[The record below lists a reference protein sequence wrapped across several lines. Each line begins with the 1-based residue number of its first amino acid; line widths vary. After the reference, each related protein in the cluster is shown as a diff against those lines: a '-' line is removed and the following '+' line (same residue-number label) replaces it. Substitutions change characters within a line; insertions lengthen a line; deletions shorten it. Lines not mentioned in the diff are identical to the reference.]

1 MSLSLSTQ
9 SNQDLH
15 HQNSVGAMGVNYQ
28 GTTSQLTR
36 AASVGHYMQGSNNSE
51 KSPHKTSMAGSAK
64 EISLLNDLAKLTQEN
79 RELTQACQQ

>member
-1 MSLSLSTQ
+1 
-9 SNQDLH
+9 
-15 HQNSVGAMGVNYQ
+15 
-28 GTTSQLTR
+28 
-36 AASVGHYMQGSNNSE
+36 MQGSNNSE